1 MLSRRQTPSASDKL
15 THQLYLKRET
25 MDCCYTDITLLITL
39 INNKKVTVFGMLCAV
54 VCPVLSPLVSLS
66 IQTNKNKVSYTGC
79 DRAPPEQSGLFRGFW
94 TASLGCL
101 SDAPEST
108 SDSLNTCNVQYAY
121 DHP

>member
-1 MLSRRQTPSASDKL
+1 
-15 THQLYLKRET
+15 

-39 INNKKVTVFGMLCAV
+39 INNKKVTA
-54 VCPVLSPLVSLS
+54 VCPVLSPLISLCTVS